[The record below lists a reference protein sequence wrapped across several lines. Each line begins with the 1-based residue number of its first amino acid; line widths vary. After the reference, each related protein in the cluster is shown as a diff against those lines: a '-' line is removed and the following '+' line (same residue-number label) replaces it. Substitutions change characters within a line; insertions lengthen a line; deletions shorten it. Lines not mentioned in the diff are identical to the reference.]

1 MSLLSLTNT
10 CFKTCILKGTYA
22 KQTDDD
28 LQSARLEG
36 VLEYLKIDEFTK
48 DGKKWL
54 LSEKETVCMHNCAK
68 SYVELKGFLH
78 EQLLKDYTYVRKKN
92 RTLFEN
98 L

>member
-1 MSLLSLTNT
+1 MKGNLTN
-10 CFKTCILKGTYA
+10 KEGEESSLN
-22 KQTDDD
+22 
-28 LQSARLEG
+28 RLHG
-36 VLEYLKIDEFTK
+36 VLEYLQINHNHDQ
-48 DGKKWL
+48 KKWL
-54 LSEKETVCMHNCAK
+54 LSEKETICMHNCAK

>member
-1 MSLLSLTNT
+1 VK
-10 CFKTCILKGTYA
+10 KTPLDDGGTSSA
-22 KQTDDD
+22 VDPI
-28 LQSARLEG
+28 QSARLAG
-36 VLEYLKIDEFTK
+36 VLEYLELAIPDQ
-48 DGKKWL
+48 KWL

-92 RTLFEN
+92 RTLFES